1 MVYYRNEE
9 NVMNEEK
16 KKALDLA
23 LSHIEK
29 QYGSGA
35 VMRLGEKPDANVEAI
50 PTGALSLDIA
60 LGGPLLSAC

>member
-29 QYGSGA
+29 QYGSTSS
-35 VMRLGEKPDANVEAI
+35 RSQ
-50 PTGALSLDIA
+50 T
-60 LGGPLLSAC
+60 

>member
-35 VMRLGEKPDANVEAI
+35 VMRWESAEYPEA
-50 PTGALSLDIA
+50 G
-60 LGGPLLSAC
+60 LLKYMDLNRQVRQLLPCMW